1 MGRKL
6 SLTKQILDTIDSPP
20 SEELALMTW
29 WSNIQDTGGMGLT
42 NEGFRIFT
50 EVLDLE
56 HYDWEFPDNKM
67 LGNRIV
73 LALDR
78 KMEFPYYI
86 RQPNGKRTPGKIFL
100 FGERDA
106 VIINLC
112 GDLTKFVENTLGH

>member
-86 RQPNGKRTPGKIFL
+86 RQPKGKRTPGKIFL

-112 GDLTKFVENTLGH
+112 GSLEKFVENTLV

>member
-6 SLTKQILDTIDSPP
+6 SLTRQILQKIDNPP
-20 SEELALMTW
+20 SEEMALMTW
-29 WSNIQDTGGMGLT
+29 WTNIRDTGGMGLT
-42 NEGFRIFT
+42 TEGFRIFV
-50 EVLDLE
+50 ELLDVE

-86 RQPNGKRTPGKIFL
+86 KQPKGKKTPGKIFL

>member
-6 SLTKQILDTIDSPP
+6 SLTKQILNAINNPP
-20 SEELALMTW
+20 SEDLALMTW
-29 WSNIQDTGGMGLT
+29 WMNIRETGGMGLT
-42 NEGFRIFT
+42 DEGFRIFT
-50 EVLDLE
+50 DVLEVM

-86 RQPNGKRTPGKIFL
+86 KQPRGKKTPGKIFL

-106 VIINLC
+106 VLINLC
-112 GDLTKFVENTLGH
+112 GDLTKFVENTLNG

>member
-86 RQPNGKRTPGKIFL
+86 KQPKGKRTPGKIFL

-106 VIINLC
+106 VLINLC
-112 GDLTKFVENTLGH
+112 GDLTKFVENTLNG

>member
-86 RQPNGKRTPGKIFL
+86 RQPKGKRTPGKIFL

>member
-6 SLTKQILDTIDSPP
+6 NLTKQILDTINSPP

-50 EVLDLE
+50 EILDLE

-86 RQPNGKRTPGKIFL
+86 KQPKGKRTSGKIFL

-106 VIINLC
+106 VLINLC
-112 GDLTKFVENTLGH
+112 GDLTKFVENTLR

>member
-6 SLTKQILDTIDSPP
+6 SLTRQILEKIDNPP

-86 RQPNGKRTPGKIFL
+86 RQPKGKRTPGKIFL

>member
-6 SLTKQILDTIDSPP
+6 SLTKQILDAIDSPP

-86 RQPNGKRTPGKIFL
+86 RQPKGKRTPGKIFL

>member
-50 EVLDLE
+50 EVLDQE

-86 RQPNGKRTPGKIFL
+86 RQPKGKRTPGKIFL